1 MSTSNNKRIVTKS
14 TNKNTINKKVAT
26 GDANVESS
34 KPNESMSL
42 KTKEIKAEISK
53 KEEELSPKE
62 KLLKETATLEQKLKD
77 LQKEYKKFE
86 KKKEGEIAKINNLNT
101 EIDEKVK
108 IIQGHG
114 KENVKL
120 MKDLKGLEETL
131 NKKYSKMMDSKLL
144 KKRNK
149 VVNNEAIIAKDI
161 EIHKKEI
168 KIMEKEIEF
177 EKKQQK
183 KLKKRVEGKDA
194 KLEELNKLNNE
205 IEALELE
212 LKKLSEIKKEHL
224 NCEKNIQKKKAEVNI
239 KMNEYQLQLK
249 KMIWKK

>member
-1 MSTSNNKRIVTKS
+1 MKKKLEETYEVNIND
-14 TNKNTINKKVAT
+14 KN
-26 GDANVESS
+26 
-34 KPNESMSL
+34 
-42 KTKEIKAEISK
+42 AEN
-53 KEEELSPKE
+53 KE
-62 KLLKETATLEQKLKD
+62 KDKEKIAQNILNRNICAINSISNLSLYNSIVNHEGTKYDWKNNMINYIYNTLLKPDLDNIKNGILEFID
-77 LQKEYKKFE
+77 
-86 KKKEGEIAKINNLNT
+86 KKKRDIELNSKITQNEKNYEEILNEAINTNT

-168 KIMEKEIEF
+168 IIM
-177 EKKQQK
+177 
-183 KLKKRVEGKDA
+183 
-194 KLEELNKLNNE
+194 
-205 IEALELE
+205 
-212 LKKLSEIKKEHL
+212 IKK
-224 NCEKNIQKKKAEVNI
+224 
-239 KMNEYQLQLK
+239 Y
-249 KMIWKK
+249 